1 MAQVVYQ
8 DTKTPLPLRTLMLAR
23 PAFASSPCPTVCL
36 ARYGLSFALIYAQ
49 ENPEDEYQQ
58 PVHAT
63 LSVMAGE
70 DPFPGFSMEG
80 NECFW
85 MKNYSENEGLLEQLL
100 QAGWLRDSGRK
111 IKQGYVTLP
120 MVEIRL
126 DESEIAKQCP
136 NCEVF
141 EQANHHERFKRCSK
155 CKKAFYCSSKCQQED
170 YPIHK
175 RICKDLAAGRFA
187 EVENRKRREVA
198 SWFDGSASTSS

>member
-1 MAQVVYQ
+1 MPLRQLGAAMAQVVYQ

-85 MKNYSENEGLLEQLL
+85 VCRGDILKNAILTPGLNY
-100 QAGWLRDSGRK
+100 R
-111 IKQGYVTLP
+111 
-120 MVEIRL
+120 
-126 DESEIAKQCP
+126 
-136 NCEVF
+136 
-141 EQANHHERFKRCSK
+141 
-155 CKKAFYCSSKCQQED
+155 
-170 YPIHK
+170 
-175 RICKDLAAGRFA
+175 
-187 EVENRKRREVA
+187 
-198 SWFDGSASTSS
+198 